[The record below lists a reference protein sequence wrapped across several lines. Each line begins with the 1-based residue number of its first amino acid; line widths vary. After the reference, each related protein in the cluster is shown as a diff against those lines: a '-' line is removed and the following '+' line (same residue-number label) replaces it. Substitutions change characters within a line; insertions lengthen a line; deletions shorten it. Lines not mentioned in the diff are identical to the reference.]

1 MRWTTI
7 HNFPSSLVNWQTDKQ
22 TKPNNQPT
30 SVKTCTPW
38 LLQCTLYFRNSKVS
52 AAAKNIIKMQ
62 VVNAWRLTQTS
73 RTFSVSGAF
82 LAAVLFHQ
90 LTYSQ
95 TFHIIFIEYRNMS
108 FISRWSTWHKHCSD
122 SLSRE
127 FSGYCWRLLQP
138 VFPSQHLTGSKST
151 EKINE

>member
-73 RTFSVSGAF
+73 RTFSVSGAWYI
-82 LAAVLFHQ
+82 LGG
-90 LTYSQ
+90 
-95 TFHIIFIEYRNMS
+95 S
-108 FISRWSTWHKHCSD
+108 FISPAHLQPDISYHFYRNIEICH
-122 SLSRE
+122 LSRDDLPGISIVPTVCQE
-127 FSGYCWRLLQP
+127 NSP
-138 VFPSQHLTGSKST
+138 VIAGDFYSLYSLPNT
-151 EKINE
+151 